1 MKYTIC
7 NKDEYGHPEKRVVDP
22 DTGKPTEFDDHES
35 ANVWLIEAART
46 GKIDMKLGGYSIE
59 CIDDDGVILEEIA
72 EEDAKKAQDDAN
84 RLIADNEDVRQAVST
99 LIASRQMYAVAVTE
113 LDHTLAHLPE
123 GEKVHPLTADIFI
136 QTASN
141 TASEPFDEAI
151 LFQGLIETI
160 FPWMQ
165 KVCKQHTEEEI
176 EERKTEQLED
186 EERRK
191 KVKVPIG
198 VTLDKTEDPLLT
210 KGRNVVFVGYRPA
223 IKVLLDHITNHVLA
237 SKDDDHPQRL
247 FTVIRLLQKASKDD
261 GHERLIR
268 LGEQDWTNCHAT
280 SNGWM
285 RIVGKDI
292 LPQLPSMPDLL
303 ICDDLPL
310 AYEGLQGS
318 HEATRAHEA
327 LRKFGRWCK
336 SVGAAFVGAVP
347 IGIDA
352 APLLTG
358 SQWERIKTHAV
369 LRPVTV
375 IREGDDLREGQCK
388 ILVGKDAFSM
398 VVDEDLLKSSGNI
411 IMP

>member
-7 NKDEYGHPEKRVVDP
+7 AKDEYGHPEKRVIDP
-22 DTGKPTEFDDHES
+22 DTNKPTEFDDHES

-46 GKIDMKLGGYSIE
+46 GKVDVKLGGYSIE
-59 CIDDDGVILEEIA
+59 CIDEDGAILEEVA
-72 EEDAKKAQDDAN
+72 QEDAEKAQEDAN
-84 RLIADNEDVRQAVST
+84 RLITENEDVRQAVST

-113 LDHTLAHLPE
+113 LEFIMERL
-123 GEKVHPLTADIFI
+123 EKKAHPLTVDVFL

-141 TASEPFDEAI
+141 TASEPFDETI

-176 EERKTEQLED
+176 KERKTEQLEA

-191 KVKVPIG
+191 LVKVPIG

-210 KGRNVVFVGYRPA
+210 KGRHVVFVGYRPA
-223 IKVLLDHITNHVLA
+223 IRVLLDHITNHVLA
-237 SKDDDHPQRL
+237 SRADDHPQRL
-247 FTVIRLLQKASKDD
+247 FTVIRLLQKAKKED

-268 LGEQDWTNCHAT
+268 LGEQDWANCLVT
-280 SNGWM
+280 SKGWM
-285 RIVGKDI
+285 RIVGKDL
-292 LPQLPSMPDLL
+292 LPQLPAMPDLL
-303 ICDDLPL
+303 ICDDMPM
-310 AYEGLQGS
+310 AYEGFTGS
-318 HEATRAHEA
+318 HEATRANQA
-327 LRKFGRWCK
+327 LKEFGRWCK

-347 IGIDA
+347 MGADA

-358 SQWERIKTHAV
+358 SQWEVIKTHAV

-375 IREGDDLREGQCK
+375 IREGDDLKEGQCK
-388 ILVGKDAFSM
+388 ILVGRDAFSM

-411 IMP
+411 ILP